1 MITVFTPTYN
11 RGYILH
17 KLYTSLKNQTSDN
30 FEWIIVDD
38 DSTDDT
44 EQVVAS
50 FESVGHGIT
59 YIKQP
64 HGGKHRAINRAVK
77 IAKGDYFFIVD
88 SDDYLTENAIELV
101 TGWVAA
107 IDSKQ
112 IAGVAGLR
120 TSKAGDIW
128 GGKPMI
134 DTGKYIEAGNLER
147 ETYNLMGDKAEIY
160 STKVLQEH
168 PFPEFENEDF
178 VTEAVVWNWIA
189 LDGYK
194 LRWYNEPIYV
204 CEYLEDG
211 LTKNGANDI
220 AGHLKNPHG
229 FGRYVAVLIK
239 SSGIKMHWNIFLDYC
254 VIALKKRISMKSRLN
269 DLQMG
274 FCDYCKYLVYSIVR
288 AICGRVSRKI
298 RGNNN

>member
-50 FESVGHGIT
+50 FESVGNGIT

-88 SDDYLTENAIELV
+88 SDDYLTKNAIELV

-160 STKVLQEH
+160 STQVLQEH